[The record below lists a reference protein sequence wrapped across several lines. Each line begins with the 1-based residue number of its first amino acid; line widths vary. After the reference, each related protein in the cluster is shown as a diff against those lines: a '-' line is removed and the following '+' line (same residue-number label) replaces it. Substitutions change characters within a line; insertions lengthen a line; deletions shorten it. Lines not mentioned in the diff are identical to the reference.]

1 MVYINKGDFLWV
13 EAVGHGPNRAS
24 PMAIGARVLR
34 LQDSHIVIL
43 DDEGN
48 ERRLNADQRIRIM
61 HPTSIQGVEDMIQL
75 SDLHEASILRNLF
88 IRFKEKLI
96 YTYTGNIL
104 VALNP
109 YRDLAIYTP
118 DHVRLYRNRRFGVLP
133 PHIFAMAD
141 NAYENMRSSKNPQC
155 IIITGES
162 GAGKTESA
170 KLVLKFLAT
179 ISGQHSCVEQQILE
193 SNPIMEAF
201 GNAKTIR
208 NNNSSRFGKF
218 IDLQFNSSGAIVNAK
233 IEQYL
238 LEKSRIVSHAPGEQN
253 YHVFYS
259 LLAGL
264 DNHEKRELELRSP
277 ADYHLLTQKRNNFHQ
292 PETPEGIPGFAEIR
306 GAMKVLMFK
315 EAEISSIVKILAALL
330 HIGNIGY
337 EVSDDNTVQ
346 ISDTVCLTR
355 VANILQVNPNDVAD
369 SLTGKTMLAKGE
381 RIRLYFDACQALD
394 ARDAFI
400 KGIYGRLFDYI
411 IRRINETI
419 YKPQKKSVETTSIGV
434 LDIYG
439 FESMPH
445 NSFEQLCIN
454 YANERL
460 QRINWH
466 RIDYVDNHPVLEM
479 IAMQPMSILNVID
492 DESIFP
498 QATDHTLLHKL
509 HSNHSRNEQHYFG
522 MDHHALVQSSSLK
535 LLRRIFEEPE
545 PAANVSRAKQTLLSR
560 FRRSLDALMGQLEI
574 RQPYFIRCFKSN
586 NVKEP
591 TMFDFSTVMT
601 QLRYSGMLDTCRI
614 RKMGYP
620 VRHDFVSFVN
630 RYRVFLP
637 NLHPTQK
644 IRDWVQAAQFI
655 CNKMLPP
662 NTDYQLGQTK
672 VFLRESH
679 DALLE
684 QQLQKAIVHYA
695 KVVQR
700 TVRGWIAR
708 RHFQRLR
715 WAAIVF
721 QKNWR
726 THVQRNAYKKILLGV
741 ARLQSI
747 VRSHQLVAHFTRLK
761 SIVIQFQAYCRG
773 ALLRI
778 ELNSAQSP
786 SDRRAIMIARASNN
800 EGIYT
805 TTHTPPPIQ
814 DSDIDEFFDFLR
826 EDEYDRTSDYSTLSS
841 NGESFLHRNSSS
853 DYDNWPEDVSVFQF
867 RKFAA
872 IHFQDHVSPTY
883 VKKNLSR
890 SLLQHN
896 DLRDET
902 AALEIWLCICR
913 LMGDLPDPKSSE
925 DSKPVQNQTS
935 NSVMERLYASLKRSQ
950 ASDQYT
956 HRTRKTTDYQQET
969 IMSNAIS
976 HDSLYSTG
984 TKLLTEKAASYVRTT
999 NGMTRIH
1006 RLPENMHTLDKLH
1019 YIIGHGILRPSLRDE
1034 IFCQICKQLTNN
1046 PSASS
1051 TARGWILLS
1060 LCVGCYVP
1068 SSAFLNYLRSFIRE
1082 FRHAADKNNIYVE
1095 NRLKRTTKNGTRHQP
1110 PTYFELMAV
1119 KSSKPIVLGVTL
1131 MDGSVLPFKA
1141 DSATTSRE
1149 LVSQLSEKLGLK
1161 DTFGFSL
1168 YIAMDMDKVT
1178 SLGCADTHVMDAIA
1192 QCEQLARGKGTS
1204 RERCPWRLFF
1214 RKEIFASWHD
1224 PLGDKVST
1232 NLIYEQTVRGVR
1244 FGEYRCLKDD
1254 DLASIIAQ
1262 QYFVEHQ
1269 GAPVSVIELE
1279 ELLTKYL
1286 PESELEGGGHLHLEK
1301 WLQLILYTYRK
1312 KFSKEKKTCIE
1323 SVKAE
1328 VVSFAKQRWPLLFSR
1343 FFEATRFCGPSLVN
1357 TEVVIAINS
1366 DGVFILSNE
1375 DDILLDFSY
1384 CEIRH
1389 VRCNKSSHGAP
1400 GLRSLT
1406 LLTVKND
1413 EHVFLTRSPAEDLQ
1427 ELIAYFMDGL
1437 KRRSKYVLVL
1447 KANER
1452 NDESLECKKGDLLI
1466 LGENFEQEIAKN
1478 EPFIYAENTRTGLRG
1493 KVNSKFVHVLPTMT
1507 KPSVDIVNIIC
1518 DQNHEPSTSEEK
1530 SNAIVPF
1537 NPYYPTAY
1545 KPHTLENFAE
1555 ENFHSEDSA
1564 TPTESV
1570 DAGSISDSPPLWAHS
1585 RETLRRPL
1593 LKRLDGKQEPN
1604 AEALLSYAY
1613 IQAYM
1618 GDQAPPSPPTKMHLV
1633 ISMPDDEFFFDFIHQ
1648 ITDWALHNGS
1658 QSSRGRANPTF
1669 PSYQVFYMRK
1679 LWINVQPG
1687 DDLVA
1692 DLLFHYHQELPK
1704 YLRGYHNVSRR
1715 DAVHIAALILRAQTR
1730 DDKQP
1735 PFQQFQHIV
1744 HDVVPKDLAKVHS
1757 ASEWKK
1763 LIFAD
1768 YEKLTARNSA
1778 EAKVEFLKCIA
1789 KYPTFGSAFFEV
1801 KQSADPTLASRVIV
1815 SINRNGINLYNQD
1828 NKEHIVTYPFTVI
1841 NNWTSGN
1848 TYFHLTLGSLIKGNR
1863 LLFETPLGYKMDD
1876 LLTSYIRVL
1885 LSNVDRSTNGHLE
1898 NGYSN

>member
-1 MVYINKGDFLWV
+1 
-13 EAVGHGPNRAS
+13 
-24 PMAIGARVLR
+24 
-34 LQDSHIVIL
+34 
-43 DDEGN
+43 
-48 ERRLNADQRIRIM
+48 
-61 HPTSIQGVEDMIQL
+61 
-75 SDLHEASILRNLF
+75 
-88 IRFKEKLI
+88 
-96 YTYTGNIL
+96 
-104 VALNP
+104 
-109 YRDLAIYTP
+109 
-118 DHVRLYRNRRFGVLP
+118 
-133 PHIFAMAD
+133 
-141 NAYENMRSSKNPQC
+141 
-155 IIITGES
+155 
-162 GAGKTESA
+162 
-170 KLVLKFLAT
+170 
-179 ISGQHSCVEQQILE
+179 
-193 SNPIMEAF
+193 
-201 GNAKTIR
+201 
-208 NNNSSRFGKF
+208 
-218 IDLQFNSSGAIVNAK
+218 
-233 IEQYL
+233 
-238 LEKSRIVSHAPGEQN
+238 
-253 YHVFYS
+253 
-259 LLAGL
+259 
-264 DNHEKRELELRSP
+264 
-277 ADYHLLTQKRNNFHQ
+277 
-292 PETPEGIPGFAEIR
+292 
-306 GAMKVLMFK
+306 
-315 EAEISSIVKILAALL
+315 
-330 HIGNIGY
+330 
-337 EVSDDNTVQ
+337 
-346 ISDTVCLTR
+346 
-355 VANILQVNPNDVAD
+355 
-369 SLTGKTMLAKGE
+369 
-381 RIRLYFDACQALD
+381 
-394 ARDAFI
+394 
-400 KGIYGRLFDYI
+400 
-411 IRRINETI
+411 
-419 YKPQKKSVETTSIGV
+419 
-434 LDIYG
+434 
-439 FESMPH
+439 
-445 NSFEQLCIN
+445 
-454 YANERL
+454 
-460 QRINWH
+460 
-466 RIDYVDNHPVLEM
+466 
-479 IAMQPMSILNVID
+479 
-492 DESIFP
+492 
-498 QATDHTLLHKL
+498 
-509 HSNHSRNEQHYFG
+509 

-586 NVKEP
+586 NFKEP
-591 TMFDFSTVMT
+591 MMFDFSTVMT
-601 QLRYSGMLDTCRI
+601 QLRYSGMLDTCKI
-614 RKMGYP
+614 RKIGYP

-655 CNKMLPP
+655 CNKMLEP

-679 DALLE
+679 GALLE
-684 QQLQKAIVHYA
+684 QQLQKAIVCYA

-747 VRSHQLVAHFTRLK
+747 VRSHQLVSHFARLK

-786 SDRRAIMIARASNN
+786 SDRRAIMIARASIN
-800 EGIYT
+800 EGIHT
-805 TTHTPPPIQ
+805 TTHTSPPIQ

-853 DYDNWPEDVSVFQF
+853 DYDNWPEDVSEFQF

-872 IHFQDHVSPTY
+872 IHFQDHVSATH

-890 SLLQHN
+890 PLLQHN

-902 AALEIWLCICR
+902 SALEIWLCICR
-913 LMGDLPDPKSSE
+913 LMGDLPEPKSYE
-925 DSKPVQNQTS
+925 DSKPVHNQTS

-950 ASDQYT
+950 ASNNDT
-956 HRTRKTTDYQQET
+956 ET
-969 IMSNAIS
+969 ILSNAIS

-984 TKLLTEKAASYVRTT
+984 TPKLLNEKAASYARTI
-999 NGMTRIH
+999 NGMTRAP
-1006 RLPENMHTLDKLH
+1006 RLPDNMHTLDKLH

-1034 IFCQICKQLTNN
+1034 IFCQIFD
-1046 PSASS
+1046 
-1051 TARGWILLS
+1051 R
-1060 LCVGCYVP
+1060 
-1068 SSAFLNYLRSFIRE
+1068 
-1082 FRHAADKNNIYVE
+1082 NNIYVE
-1095 NRLKRTTKNGTRHQP
+1095 NRLKRTAKNGTRHQP

-1119 KSSKPIVLGVTL
+1119 KSSKPVVLAVTL

-1141 DSATTSRE
+1141 DSAITSRE
-1149 LVSQLSEKLGLK
+1149 LASQLSEKLGLK

-1192 QCEQLARGKGTS
+1192 QCEQLARGKGTA

-1214 RKEIFASWHD
+1214 RKEIFAPWHD
-1224 PLGDKVST
+1224 PLGDKVNT

-1269 GAPVSVIELE
+1269 GAPIS
-1279 ELLTKYL
+1279 
-1286 PESELEGGGHLHLEK
+1286 
-1301 WLQLILYTYRK
+1301 
-1312 KFSKEKKTCIE
+1312 KFSKEKKASIE
-1323 SVKAE
+1323 SAKAE

-1343 FFEATRFCGPSLVN
+1343 FFEATRFCGPSLAN

-1375 DDILLDFSY
+1375 DDILLDFSF

-1413 EHVFLTRSPAEDLQ
+1413 EYIFLTRSPAEDLQ

-1452 NDESLECKKGDLLI
+1452 NDESNSFECKKGDLLI
-1466 LGENFEQEIAKN
+1466 LDENYEQEIAKN
-1478 EPFIYAENTRTGLRG
+1478 EPFIYAENTRTGLHG
-1493 KVNSKFVHVLPTMT
+1493 KVHSKFVHVLPTMT

-1537 NPYYPTAY
+1537 NPYYPTSY

-1555 ENFHSEDSA
+1555 ENFHPEDSD
-1564 TPTESV
+1564 TPAESV
-1570 DAGSISDSPPLWAHS
+1570 DDGSLIGSPPLWSYS
-1585 RETLRRPL
+1585 REPLRRPL
-1593 LKRLDGKQEPN
+1593 LKRLDGKQEPKLTQFLKTRFVPIAADCTIRLQKSIRAGN
-1604 AEALLSYAY
+1604 RKFPPHQVEVEA
-1613 IQAYM
+1613 IQHKTTQIFHKIFFPDNSEEAFEVDSLTRARDFCRRIATKI
-1618 GDQAPPSPPTKMHLV
+1618 GLKPSSIGIV

-1658 QSSRGRANPTF
+1658 QSSR
-1669 PSYQVFYMRK
+1669 
-1679 LWINVQPG
+1679 
-1687 DDLVA
+1687 
-1692 DLLFHYHQELPK
+1692 
-1704 YLRGYHNVSRR
+1704 
-1715 DAVHIAALILRAQTR
+1715 AQTR

-1744 HDVVPKDLAKVHS
+1744 HDVVPKDLVKVHS
-1757 ASEWKK
+1757 ASDWKK

-1778 EAKVEFLKCIA
+1778 EAK
-1789 KYPTFGSAFFEV
+1789 V

-1848 TYFHLTLGSLIKGNR
+1848 TLIKGNR

-1885 LSNVDRSTNGHLE
+1885 LSNVDKNANGHSE